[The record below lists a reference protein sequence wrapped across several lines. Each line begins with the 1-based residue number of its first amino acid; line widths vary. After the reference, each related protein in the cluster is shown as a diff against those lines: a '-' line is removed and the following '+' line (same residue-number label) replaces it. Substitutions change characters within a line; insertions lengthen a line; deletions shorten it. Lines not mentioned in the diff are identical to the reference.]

1 MDLTGNIIG
10 AAIAVH
16 RALGPGLLESTYE
29 MCMAIEME
37 LRGLSCERQ
46 KAIPLLYRGIAIESA
61 YRADFLAEGRVI
73 VELKAI
79 ERLDDIHTAQVLTY
93 LRLSGCKV
101 GLLINFNV
109 PYLRDGLKRIVLNYS
124 DPSPRPQRL
133 SGENNPLP
141 DRRRR

>member
-29 MCMAIEME
+29 MCMAIELK

-61 YRADFLAEGRVI
+61 YRADFVVEGSVI
-73 VELKAI
+73 VELKAV

-93 LRLSGCKV
+93 LKLSGCKV

-109 PYLRDGLKRIVLNYS
+109 PYLRDGLKRVVLNYS
-124 DPSPRPQRL
+124 DPSPRPRRL
-133 SGENNPLP
+133 SGETSPLKNRP
-141 DRRRR
+141 TR

>member
-61 YRADFLAEGRVI
+61 YRADFLVEGRVI